1 MTSCSSYMDEEPV
14 VAGIPDEIKIEV
26 SVADAASRAGYT
38 SANLDKIDLVIFNN
52 VNSDFS
58 YSAVCSKV
66 GMSWMADKSMAWDQA
81 RSTVSVAAVAPSRG
95 LSSLSTLSISVPAFY
110 GAESD
115 VKNADFLLMRRD
127 IDPKADLTA
136 DGKLPISLS
145 HMLSKFTIDFGGAE
159 VSNVK
164 VEGTVLTGKCNLR
177 REPATVEVSDD
188 MPLAIAPFKTAQG
201 TYECMIVPQTAAKL
215 TVTFRAGG
223 HKYRWT
229 PSGEVTFAPNTAYT
243 LPLSVSAVGK
253 AKGQMRKARY

>member
-1 MTSCSSYMDEEPV
+1 M
-14 VAGIPDEIKIEV
+14 
-26 SVADAASRAGYT
+26 
-38 SANLDKIDLVIFNN
+38 
-52 VNSDFS
+52 
-58 YSAVCSKV
+58 
-66 GMSWMADKSMAWDQA
+66 
-81 RSTVSVAAVAPSRG
+81 
-95 LSSLSTLSISVPAFY
+95 PAFY

-159 VSNVK
+159 VSSVK

-188 MPLAIAPFKTAQG
+188 MAIAPFKTARG

-243 LPLSVSAVGK
+243 LPLSVSAVGE